1 MSTGALE
8 FSILLPAFLAG
19 MLVLSTHVPLGQQ
32 VLSRGIVFIDL
43 AIAQVAGLGV
53 TIAGA
58 FQAEPH
64 GWTVQVAAC
73 LAALFG
79 ALLLTW
85 TEKKWPEVQ
94 EALIGVMFV
103 AAASLEL
110 LLLANNPQGGEHLKD
125 LLVGQIL
132 WVSPASLWPTAIFY
146 AAALAIWFLFR
157 ARIGLVG
164 FYVLFALV
172 VTQSVQ
178 LVGVYLVFAS
188 LIVPALAARRFA
200 GKLRLWVG
208 YGVGVAGYV
217 LGLVASSLWDLPT
230 GAAVVVTLVLA
241 FAASVVVSLMVP
253 RSLKA
258 TPAAATVAAS

>member
-1 MSTGALE
+1 MSTGAIEL
-8 FSILLPAFLAG
+8 SILIPAFLAG
-19 MLVLSTHVPLGQQ
+19 LLVLSTHVPLGQQ
-32 VLSRGIVFIDL
+32 VLGRGIVFIDL

-58 FQAEPH
+58 SGSDPH
-64 GWTVQVAAC
+64 GWTVQFAAC
-73 LAALFG
+73 AAALIG

-94 EALIGVMFV
+94 EALIGVLFV
-103 AAASLEL
+103 AAASIEL
-110 LLLANNPQGGEHLKD
+110 LLLANNPHGGEHLKD

-132 WVSPASLWPTAIFY
+132 WVTTPSLLPIALFY
-146 AAALAIWFLFR
+146 AVALAIWFGLR
-157 ARIGLVG
+157 ERLGLVG

-200 GKLRLWVG
+200 PRLRLWVG
-208 YGVGVAGYV
+208 YGVGVVGYV
-217 LGLVASSLWDLPT
+217 LGLVASSLLDLPT
-230 GAAVVVTLVLA
+230 GAAIVVTLIAAFVGAVVLSA
-241 FAASVVVSLMVP
+241 VVP
-253 RSLKA
+253 RTLRA
-258 TPAAATVAAS
+258 ELAPA

>member
-1 MSTGALE
+1 MTLGAIE

-19 MLVLSTHVPLGQQ
+19 LLVLSTHVPLGQQ
-32 VLSRGIVFIDL
+32 VLGRGIVFIDL

-58 FQAEPH
+58 FGSEPQ
-64 GWTVQVAAC
+64 GWTVQLAAC
-73 LAALFG
+73 SAALIG

-94 EALIGVMFV
+94 EALIGVLFV
-103 AAASLEL
+103 AAASVEL
-110 LLLANNPQGGEHLKD
+110 LLLANNPHGGEHLKD

-132 WVSPASLWPTAIFY
+132 WVSAASLWPTAIFY
-146 AAALAIWFLFR
+146 AVALVIWFAFR
-157 ARIGLVG
+157 ARMGQVG

-188 LIVPALAARRFA
+188 LIVPALAARRYIP
-200 GKLRLWVG
+200 KVRLLVG
-208 YGVGVAGYV
+208 YSVGIAGYV
-217 LGLVASSLWDLPT
+217 LGLVVSSLFDLPT
-230 GAAVVVTLVLA
+230 GAAIVVTLILA
-241 FAASVVVSLMVP
+241 FTAAVVISLLVPKSLRAPSEAVS
-253 RSLKA
+253 A
-258 TPAAATVAAS
+258 HA

>member
-1 MSTGALE
+1 METGAIE
-8 FSILLPAFLAG
+8 FSILIPAFLAG
-19 MLVLSTHVPLGQQ
+19 LLVLATHVPMGQQ

-43 AIAQVAGLGV
+43 SIAQVAGLGV

-58 FQAEPH
+58 MGSDPK
-64 GWTVQVAAC
+64 GWTVQAAAC
-73 LAALFG
+73 GAALVG

-94 EALIGVMFV
+94 EALIGVLFV
-103 AAASLEL
+103 AAASVEL
-110 LLLANNPQGGEHLKD
+110 LLLANNPHGGEHLKD

-132 WVSPASLWPTAIFY
+132 WVTIPSLAPIAAFY
-146 AAALAIWFLFR
+146 AVALAIWFGFR
-157 ARIGLVG
+157 DRLGQVG

-200 GKLRLWVG
+200 PRLRLWVG
-208 YGVGVAGYV
+208 YAVGVAGYV
-217 LGLVASSLWDLPT
+217 LGLLVSSLMDLPT
-230 GAAVVVTLVLA
+230 GAAIVVTLIAA
-241 FAASVVVSLMVP
+241 FVVAVIFSALVP
-253 RSLKA
+253 RAQRAGAEDLG
-258 TPAAATVAAS
+258 TVH

>member
-1 MSTGALE
+1 MNAGGIE

-19 MLVLSTHVPLGQQ
+19 LIVLSTHVPMGQQ
-32 VLSRGIVFIDL
+32 VLRRGIVFIDL

-58 FQAEPH
+58 SGSDPH

-73 LAALFG
+73 GAALIG

-94 EALIGVMFV
+94 EALIGVLFV
-103 AAASLEL
+103 AAACVEL
-110 LLLANNPQGGEHLKD
+110 LLLANNPHGGEHLKD
-125 LLVGQIL
+125 LLTGQIL
-132 WVSPASLWPTAIFY
+132 WVTPGGLWPIALFY
-146 AAALAIWFLFR
+146 ALALAIWFGFR
-157 ARIGLVG
+157 ARLGQTG

-200 GKLRLWVG
+200 PRLALPVG
-208 YGVGVAGYV
+208 YSVGVAGYV
-217 LGLVASSLWDLPT
+217 LGLVISSLMDLPT
-230 GAAVVVTLVLA
+230 GAAIVVTLIAA
-241 FAASVVVSLMVP
+241 FVVSVIV
-253 RSLKA
+253 SLVA
-258 TPAAATVAAS
+258 PASMRAEPALAPAH